1 MGIEFYQIEL
11 NWIASPELILLSK
24 VAKVVDTAKI
34 QRKYWSIYK
43 KSQ

>member
-11 NWIASPELILLSK
+11 NWIVCPELILLSK
-24 VAKVVDTAKI
+24 VAKVVDKAKI